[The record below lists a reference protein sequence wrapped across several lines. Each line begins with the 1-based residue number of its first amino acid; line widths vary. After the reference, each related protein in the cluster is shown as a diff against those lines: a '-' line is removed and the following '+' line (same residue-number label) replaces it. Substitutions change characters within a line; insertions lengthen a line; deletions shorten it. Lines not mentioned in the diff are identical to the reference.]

1 MTSHHSTSRDGVSRR
16 GLLRMAGGAAA
27 LAAVGSARGARA
39 EWKLPSGNVTATFW
53 DSTSHLKV
61 ALYNQFLLPAYKQQR
76 PGYTIK
82 YESISTAD
90 LLQKLLAA
98 TATGTAPEIF
108 ELGDWFFPTYFAK
121 NLLDPVPPEAFGYKS
136 LPEMLDAYVPGSL
149 AAMQHENRLYG
160 VPDFVA
166 SHSLYVNNR
175 LFREAGL
182 DPVKDAPKTW
192 DDVARLNKVLTRK
205 KGDQIVQKG
214 FEVRYVGT
222 HWLAMMFHHLIYQA
236 GGEMLD
242 REGRPAFNQEPGV
255 KALEVWKSVTVAP
268 TVTKNS
274 GASPFEDFAQEQ
286 DAMTYI
292 GPNGGRQIVTLN
304 PNMKDNFTVVP
315 LPQLNRARPVTM
327 SYSFDIVVN
336 PRVSDEKKKVAWDFV
351 RHAVS
356 DPKIWLANNGSL
368 LPFKTWATSPEARQI
383 LPFYDVFIS
392 DLAIGRPMV
401 RTEHFNE
408 LSSALARAIER
419 VIFSNAEPKPALD
432 QAAAEFV
439 RATRG

>member
-1 MTSHHSTSRDGVSRR
+1 MSRR
-16 GLLRMAGGAAA
+16 TLLTGVGGAAA
-27 LAAVGSARGARA
+27 LGVLGRGRRA
-39 EWKLPSGNVTATFW
+39 HAQVALPQGPVSLTFW
-53 DSTSHLKV
+53 DSTSALKTK
-61 ALYNQFLLPAYKQQR
+61 LYSELILPSYKQRR
-76 PGYTIK
+76 PNYTVK
-82 YESISTAD
+82 YESITTGN

-108 ELGDWFFPTYFAK
+108 ELGDWYFPTYFDK
-121 NLLDPVPPEAFGYKS
+121 DLLDPLPAEAFGHRS
-136 LPEMLDAYVPGSL
+136 LPELLDSYLPGSL
-149 AAMQHENRLYG
+149 AAMQHKGRLYG
-160 VPDFVA
+160 LPDFTA
-166 SHSLYVNNR
+166 SHSLHINNR

-242 REGRPAFNQEPGV
+242 REGRPVFNQEPGV

-268 TVTKNS
+268 TVSKNS

-304 PNMKDNFTVVP
+304 PKMKDNYTAVP

-327 SYSFDIVVN
+327 AYSFDIVVN
-336 PRVSDEKKKVAWDFV
+336 PRVPDDKKKVAWDFV

-383 LPFYDVFIS
+383 LPFYDVFIN

-419 VIFSNAEPKPALD
+419 VIFSNAEPKGALD
-432 QAAAEFV
+432 QAAGEFV